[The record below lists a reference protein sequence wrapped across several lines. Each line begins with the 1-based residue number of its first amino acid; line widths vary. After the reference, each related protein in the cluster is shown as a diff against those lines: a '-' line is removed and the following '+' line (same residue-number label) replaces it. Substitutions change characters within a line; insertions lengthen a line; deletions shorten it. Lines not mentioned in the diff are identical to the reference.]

1 MSPGAESGIRRSILL
16 LYFSGIK
23 VDFGSIVFSPAQIAA
38 TALHQCGARAFGP
51 IDSAAVKAP

>member
-1 MSPGAESGIRRSILL
+1 L